1 MPEITSLEGLG
12 HLKDELLEKR
22 DQEVHRGATFV
33 TVGMAACGIAAGALE
48 VLKALEDE
56 IHASHRSDIV
66 ITRTGCI
73 GLCRYEPIV
82 EVVVGDAP
90 RVAYGN
96 VDPAVVKRI
105 VQEHILDGKAVDEF
119 VIDAA
124 PFPTI

>member
-1 MPEITSLEGLG
+1 MPKITSLEGLG

-22 DQEVHRGATFV
+22 NQEAHRGITFV
-33 TVGMAACGIAAGALE
+33 TVGMAACGIAAGALD

-56 IHASHRSDIV
+56 IKACHRNDIV

-73 GLCRYEPIV
+73 GLCRYEPIL

-90 RVAYGN
+90 RVAYGK
-96 VDPAVVKRI
+96 VVPAMVKRI
-105 VQEHILDGKAVDEF
+105 VREHILDGRAVEEL